1 MGKGTGK
8 LAVLVLLTLL
18 VGLRSQ
24 AAFYPHITR
33 SLRQGQNRQAIKFA
47 RLALEENPDDS
58 ELFAAMGVGFT
69 RTGYF
74 GDAIG
79 VFAFAEGGDT
89 YEASGLE
96 AYADALRYTGEADK
110 AIELRRERL
119 VHADIQSQ
127 RELVVWLSLID
138 DHIAWGDLYGAEESA
153 LQALSLFPRSPV
165 LHAYMAQLYACL
177 GDIDNADFHQWMAER
192 TQPTL
197 RGLLVEARRCLGE
210 GNLRCAEVAVQKG
223 QKLRNKSVH
232 LKAMQVEVL
241 RQEGRLD
248 EAMAL
253 LNQPKWRLHYYPDLR
268 AAEALVKWDYGQ
280 HEESMELLE
289 NLLDLYPRDGHVQ
302 YAAELRSSEG
312 Q

>member
-1 MGKGTGK
+1 MRKGTGK

-18 VGLRSQ
+18 VGLRTQ

-47 RLALEENPDDS
+47 RQALEENPDDN

-74 GDAIG
+74 GDAVG

-89 YEASGLE
+89 YESSGLE
-96 AYADALRYTGEADK
+96 AHADALRYTGDADK
-110 AIELRRERL
+110 AIKLRRQRL

-127 RELVVWLSLID
+127 RELVVLLSLID
-138 DHIAWGDLYGAEESA
+138 DHIASGDLYGAEDFA

-165 LHAYMAQLYACL
+165 LHAYMALLYVCL
-177 GDIDNADFHQWMAER
+177 GDMDTADFHQWMAER
-192 TQPTL
+192 AQPTL

-210 GNLRCAEVAVQKG
+210 GNLRCAELAVQQG

-232 LKAMQVEVL
+232 LKAIQVEVL

-253 LNQPKWRLHYYPDLR
+253 LNQPKWRLQHYPDLR
-268 AAEALVKWDYGQ
+268 AAEVLVKWDNGQ
-280 HEESMELLE
+280 REESKELLD
-289 NLLDLYPRDGHVQ
+289 NLLDLYPRDGHVR
-302 YAAELRSSEG
+302 YAAALVRSED